1 MKKLD
6 LNIQL
11 FAATL
16 ATQTL
21 TELSYDVAT
30 NTSQVRYLVQIQ
42 TTGQSHNDNNITT
55 TYYIDGIQ
63 YTNVHKLPYNSL
75 TTIVDKTVTINHN
88 LDGTRE
94 VTASFSCPTQISAG
108 TITGTKA
115 TVLTTIPRA
124 SEITCSSGNIEDVLA
139 VKITSNSNSFTHTIT
154 YTIGTYSGSLATK
167 TSQTSFDFNTASIK
181 DYIYSQIPNGT
192 SISGTIRCTT
202 YSGNTQIGDVKT
214 SSFTL
219 SASRER
225 CCPTITN
232 VTCIDTN
239 TNLQQ
244 FTGSNQKFIRYKS
257 LPKVD
262 FTATARNSS
271 SIASLYISMNG
282 GQAFTS
288 KPCTFTNMVSNII
301 TITVTDTRGFS
312 SQSQLTLDMIPYV
325 ELSISGDVKRDE
337 ELSFEGFFTGSIGVY
352 NGSLGIV
359 NNMLAISYDYKLS
372 SASSFTTGGTISTY
386 TLSGNK
392 AILNH
397 VSLGSNYNPDNE
409 YIVRI
414 YVTDKLGTKYGDI
427 VFQKGSS
434 IVEIGDEYVN
444 INGNLYVNNKGLSA
458 GYSLDLSNLDSN
470 NFYPITFPQSVDIL
484 DCEIHSPSK
493 NGYEQYNQNIIHFQ
507 LISDGYSD
515 VKKQLNILGYT
526 CYDNTEITI
535 GCIGGGGSAG
545 RLKCVW
551 LRGGLIYKVYSNFEP
566 TIHSNDFTQGNETY
580 SVGTNYYGGD
590 NRHVVIL
597 FTPQNTLSSGSYFS
611 DGFTAGP
618 STIKG
623 DFSVEGIQSITS
635 NGNTVQIGAA
645 NSSFGCHFMANR
657 NFYFNKDIHITGD
670 YYGGSNYNRKLAYE
684 DQLPTETVLYNNSN
698 GDNGDITLSDSSA
711 YYKYIEIYYMDNNG
725 QDGGYVKLYNINGK
739 KFDINLIEAGSS
751 STFIRRTGYTANG
764 NVLTIRQSGYVQVGS
779 SNHTETGTNYL
790 YITRVVGLN

>member
-108 TITGTKA
+108 TITGTKT

-124 SEITCSSGNIEDVLA
+124 SEITCSSGNIEDVLS
-139 VKITSNSNSFTHTIT
+139 VKIASNSNTFTHTIT
-154 YTIGTYSGSLATK
+154 YTIGTYSGTLATK
-167 TSQTSFDFNTASIK
+167 TSQTTIDFNTASIK

-219 SASRER
+219 SVSRER

-232 VTCIDTN
+232 VSCIDTN

-301 TITVTDTRGFS
+301 TITATDTRGFS
-312 SQSQLTLDMIPYV
+312 SQFQLTLDMIPYV
-325 ELSISGDVKRDE
+325 ELSIAGDVKRDE
-337 ELSFEGFFTGSIGVY
+337 ELSFEGFFTGSIGIY
-352 NGSLGIV
+352 NGSLGVV
-359 NNMLAISYDYKLS
+359 NNTLAISYDYRLS

-414 YVTDKLGTKYGDI
+414 YVTDKLGMHYGDI
-427 VFQKGSS
+427 VFQKGTAV
-434 IVEIGDEYVN
+434 VEIGDEYVN
-444 INGNLYVNNKGLSA
+444 VNGILTNNNLSVT
-458 GYSLDLSNLDSN
+458 D
-470 NFYPITFPQSVDIL
+470 IT
-484 DCEIHSPSK
+484 
-493 NGYEQYNQNIIHFQ
+493 
-507 LISDGYSD
+507 
-515 VKKQLNILGYT
+515 
-526 CYDNTEITI
+526 
-535 GCIGGGGSAG
+535 
-545 RLKCVW
+545 
-551 LRGGLIYKVYSNFEP
+551 
-566 TIHSNDFTQGNETY
+566 
-580 SVGTNYYGGD
+580 
-590 NRHVVIL
+590 NR
-597 FTPQNTLSSGSYFS
+597 
-611 DGFTAGP
+611 
-618 STIKG
+618 IKG
-623 DFSVEGIQSITS
+623 DSIYNGNANDYKVPSFHYMAS
-635 NGNTVQIGAA
+635 NGNSNVPA
-645 NSSFGCHFMANR
+645 NWTELLTLGNGGNDIAQFGISIEDENAYTRVCNSGTWKNWKRLAFANEMPTKLSQLTNDSGFISSIPPS
-657 NFYFNKDIHITGD
+657 YLK
-670 YYGGSNYNRKLAYE
+670 
-684 DQLPTETVLYNNSN
+684 ETVLYNNATGSN
-698 GDNGDITLSDSSA
+698 GDISLNDSVA
-711 YYKYIEIYYMDNNG
+711 NYKYIEIYYMDNNG